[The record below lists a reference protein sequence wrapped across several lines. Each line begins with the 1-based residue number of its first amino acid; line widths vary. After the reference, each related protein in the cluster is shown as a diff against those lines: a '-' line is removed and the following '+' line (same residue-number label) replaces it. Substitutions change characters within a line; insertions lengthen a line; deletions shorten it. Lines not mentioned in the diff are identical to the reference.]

1 MTGGRPIVDG
11 STRVPPCP
19 LEIEAAIRTS
29 KHAQVCKASIRESN
43 PPSSSESW
51 RPLGQPR
58 GGETRSEVAW
68 RGEGVLRKREDSPPA
83 QPEDYG
89 GGRPVPPLQGEGL
102 KIFQTN
108 PTTEQSTPSRGF
120 QHAAPDDVMALHRD

>member
-19 LEIEAAIRTS
+19 LEIEAGIRTS

-43 PPSSSESW
+43 SPSSSESW

-68 RGEGVLRKREDSPPA
+68 RGQGVLTKHGGLSPAPPGGSAKRSA
-83 QPEDYG
+83 
-89 GGRPVPPLQGEGL
+89 VPP
-102 KIFQTN
+102 
-108 PTTEQSTPSRGF
+108 PPSLDRRNF
-120 QHAAPDDVMALHRD
+120 